1 MASPTLRAVGLLLKL
16 DARRLFGFNEF
27 RHSRDPKARRRWLGL
42 ALVWGMLAGM
52 MLFYLTAM
60 AVGMARFGL
69 IRYLPGCLYTGA
81 AAALLFFETLR
92 AGTALFGR
100 DFFEQTTPLPLPRAA
115 LPLNRLLALYLW
127 DLALCAVLLGPGLT
141 VYALTLGAGVRFW
154 AAALWGLLCAPLL
167 PLAAACVLGA
177 LTAVLVRRLR
187 HKNLIAGLLLVGFT
201 MAILAWSMS
210 LSTLPAD
217 TDGADLMAM
226 LEPALA
232 ASAAGYAPAAWFG
245 RMLAGGSGSVAALA
259 GLSLVSLL
267 PAALAAGVVTA
278 KYGALCAA
286 LNAPAGQRRA
296 ARLGRARSPLA
307 ALYGREVRRY
317 LSCTNWFANTV
328 IGYLLMALLPLFLLL
343 GGNRAMQ
350 TLELTPDLAGRY
362 LPLMMGLMAV
372 LMPVTACSISLEGP
386 YWPVIRTLPV
396 RTRDLLAA
404 KILLN
409 LSVALPC
416 WAVGV
421 AGGLLALRPQG
432 IAALWLALVP
442 ALYCLF
448 GAVAALR
455 INLALPQLHWQ
466 TETQV
471 VKQSASTLLALV
483 CGILAAGVPGLC
495 LTFAPVNAVYAAVCL
510 VLAALTALLWRQC
523 LRVNLQNIQ

>member
-16 DARRLFGFNEF
+16 DAHRLFGFNEF
-27 RHSRDPKARRRWLGL
+27 RHSRDLKARRRWAGL
-42 ALVWGMLAGM
+42 AAVWGMLVFM
-52 MLFYLTAM
+52 TLFYLTTM
-60 AVGMARFGL
+60 AIGMARSGL

-81 AAALLFFETLR
+81 ATALVFFETLR
-92 AGTALFGR
+92 AGTALFSR
-100 DFFEQTTPLPLPRAA
+100 DFFEQAAPLPLPRAA

-127 DLALCAVLLGPGLT
+127 DLALCTLLLGPGL
-141 VYALTLGAGVRFW
+141 VICALDLGAGFRFW
-154 AAALWGLLCAPLL
+154 AAALWGLLCAPLP
-167 PLAAACVLGA
+167 PLAAACALGA
-177 LTAVLVRRLR
+177 LTAMLVQRLR

-201 MAILAWSMS
+201 MAILGWSMS

-217 TDGADLMAM
+217 TDGAELMAM

-232 ASAAGYAPAAWFG
+232 AAATGYAPAAWYG
-245 RMLAGGSGSVAALA
+245 RMLAGGDGSGTAFAW
-259 GLSLVSLL
+259 LSLVSLL
-267 PAALAAGVVTA
+267 PAGVAAGVVTA
-278 KYGALCAA
+278 KYGSLCAA
-286 LNAPAGQRRA
+286 LNAPAGQRRG
-296 ARLGRARSPLA
+296 ARQGRARSPLA
-307 ALYGREVRRY
+307 ALYAREARRY

-343 GGNRAMQ
+343 GGNQAMQ
-350 TLELTPDLAGRY
+350 ALELTPGLAERY

-396 RTRDLLAA
+396 RSRDLLLA

-421 AGGLLALRPQG
+421 TGGLLAVGPQG
-432 IAALWLALVP
+432 QAALWLALVP
-442 ALYCLF
+442 ALYCVF

-471 VKQSASTLLALV
+471 VKQSAATLLALV
-483 CGILAAGVPGLC
+483 CGFLAAGVPGLC
-495 LTFAPVNAVYAAVCL
+495 LTFAPANAVYAVVCP
-510 VLAALTALLWRQC
+510 VLAALTILLWRQC
-523 LRVNLQNIQ
+523 LRVDLQKIQ